1 MQASLQQYS
10 ENTNS
15 GNRGRYEKSKVEI
28 DPATGEPMDEE
39 WDGATYAER
48 SIANKNKRKK
58 VEQSAISERIGK
70 WFPNLLN
77 GCFFN
82 QKICK
87 VTYMVTNPVFEIGFS
102 GPWNQ
107 AGSRKMGF

>member
-39 WDGATYAER
+39 WDGASYAER
-48 SIANKNKRKK
+48 SIANKNKRKR

-70 WFPNLLN
+70 P
-77 GCFFN
+77 
-82 QKICK
+82 
-87 VTYMVTNPVFEIGFS
+87 
-102 GPWNQ
+102 
-107 AGSRKMGF
+107 